1 MADFYGTVNVGSN
14 GKVFSCRPI
23 PPTAQW
29 FVKNESALLVLL
41 AFICLTSKSLN
52 GLSLGSLV
60 LLKMPGTSNLET
72 YFPQLVAFHGDL
84 PW

>member
-1 MADFYGTVNVGSN
+1 MATYFHVVQFLQQLNC
-14 GKVFSCRPI
+14 F
-23 PPTAQW
+23 
-29 FVKNESALLVLL
+29 NESGLLVLL
-41 AFICLTSKSLN
+41 ATICLTSKSLN

-72 YFPQLVAFHGDL
+72 YSPELVAFHGDL